1 MAVVTERLTRFI
13 VTISALTHAM
23 DGMLNELEDFPQV
36 LYRAM
41 MNICETL
48 HIGAS
53 LAVACCRRLTLDAMA
68 AELSYD

>member
-1 MAVVTERLTRFI
+1 MTERLTRFI

-23 DGMLNELEDFPQV
+23 DAMLYELEDFPQV
-36 LYRAM
+36 LYRAKL
-41 MNICETL
+41 NIRETL

-53 LAVACCRRLTLDAMA
+53 LVVAYCPPFTFDAMA

>member
-1 MAVVTERLTRFI
+1 MTERLTRFI

-23 DGMLNELEDFPQV
+23 DSMLNELEDFPQV

>member
-23 DGMLNELEDFPQV
+23 DAMLYELEDFPQV
-36 LYRAM
+36 LYRAKL
-41 MNICETL
+41 NFRETL

-53 LAVACCRRLTLDAMA
+53 LAVPCCRRLTLDAMA
-68 AELSYD
+68 AELSYG

>member
-23 DGMLNELEDFPQV
+23 DAMLKELEEFSQV
-36 LYRAM
+36 LYRGK
-41 MNICETL
+41 MNIRETL
-48 HIGAS
+48 HIAAS